1 MRCPTRQDLEHI
13 LQVNE
18 ARGFP
23 GMLGSIDCMHWRWEK
38 CPLSWRGQFTRGD
51 YGVPTMIL
59 EAAASK
65 DLHIWHAFFGI
76 ARSNN
81 DLNVLNQSPLFFDAL
96 KGEAPQVQF
105 SVNGNWYSTCYYLA
119 DGIYPEWV
127 AFMKTIP
134 LPQSDKHKLFAK
146 FQEGERKDVERAF
159 GVLQSRF
166 SIVCHPAR
174 YGSER
179 VSLGSC

>member
-1 MRCPTRQDLEHI
+1 
-13 LQVNE
+13 
-18 ARGFP
+18 
-23 GMLGSIDCMHWRWEK
+23 
-38 CPLSWRGQFTRGD
+38 
-51 YGVPTMIL
+51 MIL
-59 EAAASK
+59 EAVTSK

-76 ARSNN
+76 AGSNN

-105 SVNGNWYSTCYYLA
+105 SINGNWYSTCYYLA
-119 DGIYPEWV
+119 DGIYPEWA

-134 LPQSDKHKLFAK
+134 SSKKERGKMWNVLLGYCSPVFPLFVIL
-146 FQEGERKDVERAF
+146 RV
-159 GVLQSRF
+159 
-166 SIVCHPAR
+166 

>member
-1 MRCPTRQDLEHI
+1 
-13 LQVNE
+13 
-18 ARGFP
+18 
-23 GMLGSIDCMHWRWEK
+23 
-38 CPLSWRGQFTRGD
+38 
-51 YGVPTMIL
+51 MIL
-59 EAAASK
+59 EAVTSK

-76 ARSNN
+76 AGSNN

-105 SVNGNWYSTCYYLA
+105 SINGNWYSTCYYLA
-119 DGIYPEWV
+119 DGIYPEWA

-134 LPQSDKHKLFAK
+134 LPQLDKNKLFTK

-166 SIVCHPAR
+166 SIVRHPAR
-174 YGSER
+174 
-179 VSLGSC
+179 LWK